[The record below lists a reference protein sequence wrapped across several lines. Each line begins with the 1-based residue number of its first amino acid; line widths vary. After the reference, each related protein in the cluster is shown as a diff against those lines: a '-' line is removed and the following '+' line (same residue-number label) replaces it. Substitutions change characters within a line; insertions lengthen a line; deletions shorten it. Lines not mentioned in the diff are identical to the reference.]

1 MYNTWHLVFFVLIG
15 GSFGRLRSRDPG
27 EHVILADCA
36 DQLGVKSSQ
45 MAYFRGMPGPTPE
58 AVAVVLT
65 PYGQTR
71 HWEAGVT
78 SAVFKDGNTF
88 TANIN
93 PSPVVQGGYAGP
105 GKNDYGLFACWAN
118 RWEKLYSMEGVTCT
132 GIYDCNKALPPGKHP
147 PACLLISGADGEI
160 SVIVSSSLPDPT
172 PSSSTNSSE
181 TEKSEGLGKP
191 EIVALAVSLPLGI
204 GSLAIAYLAWRY
216 PVREIAKKF
225 HIHDHRDPV
234 TGILPPGEEMQA
246 LDEDENKAESI
257 IVDSS
262 EAREVT

>member
-1 MYNTWHLVFFVLIG
+1 VDFQLHFFLLGYPFFFPLLSWPRSSRLTSLPVYPMYNTCYLILFVCLFG
-15 GSFGRLRSRDPG
+15 GSYGRLRSRDPG

-58 AVAVVLT
+58 AVATVLT

-93 PSPVVQGGYAGP
+93 PSPVIQGGYAGP

-118 RWEKLYSMEGVTCT
+118 RWEKLYSVEGVTCT
-132 GIYDCNKALPPGKHP
+132 GIYDCNKALPPGK
-147 PACLLISGADGEI
+147 
-160 SVIVSSSLPDPT
+160 SS
-172 PSSSTNSSE
+172 PSSCT
-181 TEKSEGLGKP
+181 L
-191 EIVALAVSLPLGI
+191 
-204 GSLAIAYLAWRY
+204 
-216 PVREIAKKF
+216 
-225 HIHDHRDPV
+225 
-234 TGILPPGEEMQA
+234 ILNGNIEC
-246 LDEDENKAESI
+246 
-257 IVDSS
+257 
-262 EAREVT
+262 